1 MGWSNYIII
10 SEWKMMIETSR
21 NVNEL
26 EDYIANSLDYIV
38 DEDNIG
44 DDVDM
49 ANVKLSELTL
59 GNLAILLNSHTNMSA
74 IVCTEPDK
82 LFLYWLEGKDIKY
95 EIKSE
100 YNIDLK
106 KYKEDG
112 YKIISRWK
120 SDNDK
125 DDENDEKTVDDSN

>member
-10 SEWKMMIETSR
+10 SEWKMIIETSR
-21 NVNEL
+21 NVDEL

-74 IVCTEPDK
+74 LVCTELDK

-100 YNIDLK
+100 YSINIEEF
-106 KYKEDG
+106 KEKG
-112 YKIISRWK
+112 YNIVRK
-120 SDNDK
+120 
-125 DDENDEKTVDDSN
+125 